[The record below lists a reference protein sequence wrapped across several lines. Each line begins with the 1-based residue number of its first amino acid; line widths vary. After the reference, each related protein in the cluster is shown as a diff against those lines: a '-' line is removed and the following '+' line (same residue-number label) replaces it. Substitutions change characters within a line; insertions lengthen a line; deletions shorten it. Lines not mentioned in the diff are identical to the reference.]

1 MRWPIR
7 NQIFLPVATLLLVA
21 IASIAVLLA
30 AVAARNSSQ
39 ERMERVEHVVATLD
53 DASFPFSEN
62 VLTKMRGLS
71 GAEYVTLDDRGAIL
85 TSTLGRSVRE
95 SDLPSPLP
103 ATGHP
108 ARLEDFGVIDVG
120 GQPYYMAVLQGHG
133 NAGVQSLLIL
143 YPKSSLWQAEWEAAW
158 PPLAIGGVTI
168 LLMVAVSAWLS
179 RRLARRI
186 EAVQGLFA
194 RIADGDFSHVNAQRP
209 LDEVYELILSAN
221 RLSDR
226 LAANREEI
234 ARTERLRLL
243 AQLAGGL
250 AHQLRNAVTG
260 ARMAVQLH
268 QRRCPRGA
276 AESSAD
282 ESLDV
287 ALRQLTLTEEHV
299 RGLLSLGKPDQ
310 QPPVPQRLSQIVAEV
325 DRLVSPAAKHAHV
338 VWECE
343 SPLAN
348 DDLTVTNAQSV
359 RAGLLNLV
367 LNAVQAVGNDGHVRL
382 WTERNATHVQ
392 IHVVDSGSGP
402 PDSLRSAMFEPFIT
416 SKPEGIGLGLALA
429 KAAAEE
435 HGGDLSFAR
444 IEGQTRF
451 TMSLS
456 SPLEDTAQFWDCG
469 RMPPHPRPL
478 SREGRGGEA
487 QALAPCAPEDEC
499 DSQATVAN
507 EVAAKTL
514 LRD

>member
-30 AVAARNSSQ
+30 AVAARRSSW
-39 ERMERVEHVVATLD
+39 ERMERVERVVATLD
-53 DASFPFSEN
+53 EASFPFSEN

-71 GAEYVTLDDRGAIL
+71 GAEYVTLDDQGAIL
-85 TSTLGRSVRE
+85 TSTLGSSIRE

-103 ATGHP
+103 TTGP
-108 ARLEDFGVIDVG
+108 PTRLEDFGVIDVG
-120 GQPYYMAVLQGHG
+120 GQPYFMAVLQGHG
-133 NAGVQSLLIL
+133 NAGVKSLLVL
-143 YPKSSLWQAEWEAAW
+143 YPKSSLWQAQWEAAW

-179 RRLARRI
+179 RRLSRRI

-194 RIADGDFSHVNAQRP
+194 RIADGDFSHVTAQPP
-209 LDEVYELILSAN
+209 LDEVYDLILSAN

-226 LAANREEI
+226 LAANQAEI

-268 QRRCPRGA
+268 QRRCPR
-276 AESSAD
+276 STD

-287 ALRQLTLTEEHV
+287 ALRQLALTEEQV

-310 QPPVPQRLSQIVAEV
+310 QPLVSEQLSQIVAQV
-325 DRLVSPAAKHAHV
+325 DRLVLPAAKHAHV
-338 VWECE
+338 AWECE
-343 SPLAN
+343 SPAAN
-348 DDLTVTNAQSV
+348 QDLMIAKAQSV

-367 LNAVQAVGNDGHVRL
+367 LNGIQAAESGGRVRL
-382 WTERNATHVQ
+382 WIERTSSHVQ
-392 IHVVDSGSGP
+392 IHIADSGSGP
-402 PDSLRSAMFEPFIT
+402 PDSLQPALFEPFIT

-435 HGGDLSFAR
+435 HGGGVSFAK
-444 IEGQTRF
+444 IDGETRF
-451 TMSLS
+451 TMSL
-456 SPLEDTAQFWDCG
+456 AAG
-469 RMPPHPRPL
+469 PPKETPPMQDDRL
-478 SREGRGGEA
+478 S
-487 QALAPCAPEDEC
+487 
-499 DSQATVAN
+499 
-507 EVAAKTL
+507 AAAVKHL
-514 LRD
+514 VRD

>member
-7 NQIFLPVATLLLVA
+7 NQIFLPVATLLMVA
-21 IASIAVLLA
+21 IASMAVLSA
-30 AVAARNSSQ
+30 AVAARRSSN
-39 ERMERVEHVVATLD
+39 ERMERVVATLD
-53 DASFPFSEN
+53 EASFPLSEN

-71 GAEYVTLDDRGAIL
+71 GAEYVTLDQRGKIL
-85 TSTLGRSVRE
+85 ISTLGSRMQE

-103 ATGHP
+103 PAGTAT
-108 ARLEDFGVIDVG
+108 RLEDFGVIDVA
-120 GQPYYMAVLQGHG
+120 GQPYYMAVLAGHG
-133 NAGVQSLLIL
+133 NTEVRSLLVM
-143 YPKSSLWQAEWEAAW
+143 YPRSNLWQAEWEAAW

-194 RIADGDFSHVNAQRP
+194 RLADGRFGYVAAQPP
-209 LDEVYELILSAN
+209 LDEVYELTLSAN

-226 LAANREEI
+226 LAANQEEI

-268 QRRCPRGA
+268 QRRCPR
-276 AESSAD
+276 SAD

-287 ALRQLTLTEEHV
+287 ALRQLSLTEEQI

-310 QPPVPQRLSQIVAEV
+310 QPPVSEPLSHMVAEI
-325 DRLVSPAAKHAHV
+325 DRLVVAAAKHAHV
-338 VWECE
+338 AWECE
-343 SPLAN
+343 SPPVVQE
-348 DDLTVTNAQSV
+348 LTVTNAHSV

-367 LNAVQAVGNDGHVRL
+367 LNAIQAAGSGGGVRL
-382 WTERNATHVQ
+382 WTDRTATHVQ
-392 IHVVDSGSGP
+392 IHVADSGSGP
-402 PDSLRSAMFEPFIT
+402 PESLRSAIFEPFVT

-429 KAAAEE
+429 RAAAEKQ
-435 HGGDLSFAR
+435 GGNVLFAR
-444 IEGQTRF
+444 VEGQTRF
-451 TMSLS
+451 TMSLAIGPS
-456 SPLEDTAQFWDCG
+456 EEVPVPRDANISKVPAAAGSLQNEMRLASAQ
-469 RMPPHPRPL
+469 
-478 SREGRGGEA
+478 
-487 QALAPCAPEDEC
+487 
-499 DSQATVAN
+499 
-507 EVAAKTL
+507 L

>member
-30 AVAARNSSQ
+30 AVAARHSSREQ
-39 ERMERVEHVVATLD
+39 MERVERVVATLD
-53 DASFPFSEN
+53 EASFPLSEN

-71 GAEYVTLDDRGAIL
+71 GAEYVTLNDRGAIL
-85 TSTLGRSVRE
+85 TSTLGSSVRE
-95 SDLPSPLP
+95 SNLPSPLP
-103 ATGHP
+103 VTGHP
-108 ARLEDFGVIDVG
+108 ARMEDFGMIDVG
-120 GQPYYMAVLQGHG
+120 GQPYYIAVLPGHG
-133 NAGVQSLLIL
+133 KAGVRSLLVL
-143 YPKSSLWQAEWEAAW
+143 YPKSNLWQAQWEAAW

-179 RRLARRI
+179 RRLSRRI

-194 RIADGDFSHVNAQRP
+194 RIADGDFSHVDAQRP
-209 LDEVYELILSAN
+209 LDEVYDLTLSAN
-221 RLSDR
+221 RLCDR
-226 LAANREEI
+226 LATHQEEI

-268 QRRCPRGA
+268 QRRCPRN
-276 AESSAD
+276 SD
-282 ESLDV
+282 ETLDV
-287 ALRQLTLTEEHV
+287 ALRQLSLTEEHV

-310 QPPVPQRLSQIVAEV
+310 TPLVPQRLSQIAAEV
-325 DRLVSPAAKHAHV
+325 DRLVTPAANHAHV
-338 VWECE
+338 AWECE

-367 LNAVQAVGNDGHVRL
+367 LNAIQAAGNGGHVRL
-382 WTERNATHVQ
+382 WIERNSTHVQ
-392 IHVVDSGSGP
+392 IHVADSGSGP
-402 PDSLRSAMFEPFIT
+402 PESLRSAMFEPFVT

-435 HGGDLSFAR
+435 HGGSLSFAR
-444 IEGQTRF
+444 IDGQTRF
-451 TMSLS
+451 TMSLAAG
-456 SPLEDTAQFWDCG
+456 PLKPMGLSEEESLSEA
-469 RMPPHPRPL
+469 PRVNGTPKIAI
-478 SREGRGGEA
+478 RVGAE
-487 QALAPCAPEDEC
+487 
-499 DSQATVAN
+499 N
-507 EVAAKTL
+507 VAAENSVRELT
-514 LRD
+514 

>member
-30 AVAARNSSQ
+30 AVAARRSSQ
-39 ERMERVEHVVATLD
+39 ERIERVERVVATLD

-62 VLTKMRGLS
+62 VLKKMRGLS
-71 GAEYVTLDDRGAIL
+71 GAEYVTLDERGAIL
-85 TSTLGRSVRE
+85 TSTLGPSVRE
-95 SDLPSPLP
+95 SDLPSALP
-103 ATGHP
+103 ATGP
-108 ARLEDFGVIDVG
+108 PTRLDESGVIDVG
-120 GQPYYMAVLQGHG
+120 GQPYYLAVLQGHG
-133 NAGVQSLLIL
+133 NAGVGSLLIL
-143 YPKSSLWQAEWEAAW
+143 YPKSNLWQAQWEAAW

-179 RRLARRI
+179 RRIARRI

-194 RIADGDFSHVNAQRP
+194 RIADGHFTHVAAQPP
-209 LDEVYELILSAN
+209 LDEVYDLTLSAN

-226 LAANREEI
+226 LAANQEEI

-268 QRRCPRGA
+268 QRRCPR
-276 AESSAD
+276 SAD

-287 ALRQLTLTEEHV
+287 ALRQLSLTEEQI

-310 QPPVPQRLSQIVAEV
+310 QPPVSEPLSHMVAEI
-325 DRLVSPAAKHAHV
+325 DRLVVPAAKHAHV
-338 VWECE
+338 SWECE
-343 SPLAN
+343 SPPDDRDFTVAN
-348 DDLTVTNAQSV
+348 AHSV

-367 LNAVQAVGNDGHVRL
+367 LNALQAAGSGGHVRL
-382 WTERNATHVQ
+382 WNDRTRTHVQ
-392 IHVVDSGSGP
+392 IHVSDSGSGP
-402 PDSLRSAMFEPFIT
+402 PESLQSAMFEPFIT

-435 HGGDLSFAR
+435 HGGSLAFAR
-444 IEGQTRF
+444 LDGQTRF
-451 TMSLS
+451 TMSLAAGHS
-456 SPLEDTAQFWDCG
+456 EQ
-469 RMPPHPRPL
+469 MPAPR
-478 SREGRGGEA
+478 
-487 QALAPCAPEDEC
+487 DENT
-499 DSQATVAN
+499 SKVP
-507 EVAAKTL
+507 VAAGSQSETRIAAERL